1 MKLMKLKE
9 KRGKELNNDDNNIG
23 VSDLKELTSAD
34 LQLNIKTLLDSYVV
48 QASVAEKVLVELVST
63 RNILELFLLEMIERG
78 ESVEELASKLDKVN
92 DSLTST
98 ANDNSNNNDQKTVFF
113 KEKKHIGNV
122 E

>member
-1 MKLMKLKE
+1 MKLKE